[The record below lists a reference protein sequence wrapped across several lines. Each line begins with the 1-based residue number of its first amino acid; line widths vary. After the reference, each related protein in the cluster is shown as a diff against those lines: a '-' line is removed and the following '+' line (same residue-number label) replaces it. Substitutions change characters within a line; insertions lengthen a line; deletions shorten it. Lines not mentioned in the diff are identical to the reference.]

1 MSYSALSQHFQQQYH
16 LQHIAAICG
25 WDQATMMPAGG
36 NQARAEAMST
46 LAVLSHQ
53 QLQDP
58 RLADW
63 FAAAE
68 SPTNTEPALT
78 AEQKIS
84 LQAMQRQWRDA
95 TMLPSDLVGAFSLAG
110 SRCEHA
116 WRSLRPANDWAGFLP
131 LFEEVLNLSRQV
143 AAARAEV
150 LGLSRYDS
158 LLEQFEPGMRTAT
171 LDPLF
176 DGVKQWLPSLITEVQ
191 AKQAGDRVLQPQG
204 SFATAQQKALGLEI
218 MQLLGFDFNHGRLDV
233 SVHPFCGGVSEDVRL
248 TTRYDEQD
256 VAQALMGVIHETGHA
271 RYEQGLPAQWRS
283 LPVGQARSMGVH
295 ESQSLFFEM
304 QLARHPAFIA
314 KLAPLLVQQFGEQ
327 PAFSADNL
335 SKLYTRV
342 KPGLIRVDADEVTY
356 PAHVMLR
363 YEIERDLI
371 EGKLQAKDLPERWDQ
386 LMQQYL
392 GISTQGNY
400 KDGCMQDIHWTDGSF
415 GYFPS
420 YTLGAMY
427 AAQQAQAMQTELG
440 SFDQLI
446 SQDLPSVFDWLQH
459 NIWQHASLLETDQLI
474 TQACGQPLT
483 ANAFKLHLEQ
493 RYLR

>member
-1 MSYSALSQHFQQQYH
+1 MSYSALTQHFTQQYH

-25 WDQATMMPAGG
+25 WDQATMMPSGG
-36 NQARAEAMST
+36 NQARAEAMSN

-53 QLQDP
+53 QLQAP
-58 RLADW
+58 QLADW
-63 FAAAE
+63 FATANAE
-68 SPTNTEPALT
+68 SLT
-78 AEQKIS
+78 PEQSVS

-95 TMLPSDLVGAFSLAG
+95 TILPGDLVGAFSLAG

-116 WRSLRPANDWAGFLP
+116 WRSLRPANDWAGFFP
-131 LFEEVLNLSRQV
+131 LFTEVLSLSREV
-143 AAARAEV
+143 AAARAQV

-176 DGVKQWLPSLITEVQ
+176 ADVKKWLPELITQVQ
-191 AKQAGDRVLQPQG
+191 AKQASDRVLQPNG
-204 SFATAQQKALGLEI
+204 PFAIANQKALGLEV

-233 SVHPFCGGVSEDVRL
+233 STHPFCGGVSEDVRI

-256 VAQALMGVIHETGHA
+256 VAQALMGIIHETGHA

-283 LPVGQARSMGVH
+283 LPVGQSRSMGIH

-314 KLAPLLVQQFGEQ
+314 QLAPMLVQHFGEQ
-327 PAFSADNL
+327 PAFSANNL

-342 KPGLIRVDADEVTY
+342 QPGLIRVDADELTY

-371 EGKLQAKDLPERWDQ
+371 EGKLEAKDLPERWDQ

-392 GISTQGNY
+392 GISTQGND

-427 AAQQAQAMQTELG
+427 AAQQAQAMQIELG
-440 SFDQLI
+440 SLEQLI
-446 SQDLPSVFDWLQH
+446 SQQLPSVFDWLQR
-459 NIWQHASLLETDQLI
+459 NIWQHASLLDTNQLI

-483 ANAFKLHLEQ
+483 ASAFKLHLEQ
-493 RYLR
+493 RYLGK

>member
-1 MSYSALSQHFQQQYH
+1 MSYSALTQHFQQQYH

-36 NQARAEAMST
+36 NQARAQAMST

-53 QLQDP
+53 QLQAP
-58 RLADW
+58 QLADW
-63 FAAAE
+63 FAAAKTE
-68 SPTNTEPALT
+68 SLT
-78 AEQKIS
+78 AEQALS
-84 LQAMQRQWRDA
+84 LSAMQRQWRDA

-116 WRSLRPANDWAGFLP
+116 WRSLRPTNDWAGFLP

-143 AAARAEV
+143 ATARAEV

-176 DGVKQWLPSLITEVQ
+176 AGVKQWLPDLITQVQ
-191 AKQAGDRVLQPQG
+191 AKQANHKVLQPIG
-204 SFATAQQKALGLEI
+204 PFATANQKALGLEV
-218 MQLLGFDFNHGRLDV
+218 MKLLGFDFDHGRLDV
-233 SVHPFCGGVSEDVRL
+233 SAHPFCGGVSEDVRL
-248 TTRYDEQD
+248 TTRYDEND
-256 VAQALMGVIHETGHA
+256 VAQALMGIIHETGHA
-271 RYEQGLPAQWRS
+271 RYEQGLPEPWRS
-283 LPVGQARSMGVH
+283 LPVGQARSMGIH

-314 KLAPLLVQQFGEQ
+314 KLSPLLQQQFGEQ
-327 PAFSADNL
+327 AALSPDNL
-335 SKLYTRV
+335 ATLYTRV
-342 KPGLIRVDADEVTY
+342 QPGFIRVDADELTY

-371 EGKLQAKDLPERWDQ
+371 EGKLQAKELPERWDQ

-392 GISTQGNY
+392 GLSTQGNY

-427 AAQQAQAMQTELG
+427 AAQQAQAMQRELG
-440 SFDQLI
+440 SFEQLI
-446 SQDLPSVFDWLQH
+446 SQDLPSIFDWLQR
-459 NIWQHASLLETDQLI
+459 NIWQHASLLDTDALI

-483 ANAFKLHLEQ
+483 ASAFKLHLEQ
-493 RYLR
+493 RYLG

>member
-1 MSYSALSQHFQQQYH
+1 MSYSALTQHFKQQYH

-25 WDQATMMPAGG
+25 WDQATMMPSGG
-36 NQARAEAMST
+36 NQARADAMST

-53 QLQDP
+53 QLQDH
-58 RLADW
+58 RLSDW
-63 FAAAE
+63 FAAAKAE
-68 SPTNTEPALT
+68 SLT
-78 AEQKIS
+78 PEQSVS

-116 WRSLRPANDWAGFLP
+116 WRTLRPAKDWAGFLP

-143 AAARAEV
+143 ATARAEV

-176 DGVKQWLPSLITEVQ
+176 TGVKQWLPDLITQVQ
-191 AKQAGDRVLQPQG
+191 AKQANDVVLQPNG
-204 SFATAQQKALGLEI
+204 PFATTNQKALGLAV
-218 MQLLGFDFNHGRLDV
+218 MRLLGFDFNHGRLDV
-233 SVHPFCGGVSEDVRL
+233 SAHPFCGGVSEDVRL
-248 TTRYDEQD
+248 TTRYNEHD

-271 RYEQGLPAQWRS
+271 RYEQGLPEQWRS
-283 LPVGQARSMGVH
+283 LPVGQARSMGIH

-314 KLAPLLVQQFGEQ
+314 QLAPMLVQHFGEQ

-342 KPGLIRVDADEVTY
+342 TPGLIRVDADELTY

-371 EGKLQAKDLPERWDQ
+371 EGKLEANDLPERWDQ

-392 GISTQGNY
+392 GISTKGNY

-427 AAQQAQAMQTELG
+427 AAQQAQAMQSELG
-440 SFDQLI
+440 SFEQLI
-446 SQDLPSVFDWLQH
+446 GQQLPSVFDWLQR

-474 TQACGQPLT
+474 SQACGQPLT
-483 ANAFKLHLEQ
+483 ASAFKLHLEQ
-493 RYLR
+493 RYLG

>member
-1 MSYSALSQHFQQQYH
+1 MSYSALTHHFQQQYH

-25 WDQATMMPAGG
+25 WDQATMMPSGG

-53 QLQDP
+53 QLQAP
-58 RLADW
+58 QLADW
-63 FAAAE
+63 FAAAKAE
-68 SPTNTEPALT
+68 SLT
-78 AEQKIS
+78 AAQSVS
-84 LQAMQRQWRDA
+84 LTAMQRQWRDA

-131 LFEEVLNLSRQV
+131 LFEEILNLSRQV
-143 AAARAEV
+143 AAARADA
-150 LGLSRYDS
+150 LGLSCYDS

-176 DGVKQWLPSLITEVQ
+176 AGVKQWLPDLITEVQ
-191 AKQAGDRVLQPQG
+191 AKQARVRVLQPSG
-204 SFATAQQKALGLEI
+204 TFATAKQKALGLEV
-218 MQLLGFDFNHGRLDV
+218 MRLLGFDFNHGRLDV
-233 SVHPFCGGVSEDVRL
+233 SAHPFCGGVSEDVRL

-271 RYEQGLPAQWRS
+271 RYEQGLPTQWRS
-283 LPVGQARSMGVH
+283 LPVGQARSMGIH

-314 KLAPLLVQQFGEQ
+314 QLAPMLVQQFGEQ
-327 PAFSADNL
+327 AAFSPDNL
-335 SKLYTRV
+335 AKLYTRV
-342 KPGLIRVDADEVTY
+342 QPGLIRVDADELTY

-371 EGKLQAKDLPERWDQ
+371 EGQLQAKDLPERWDQ

-427 AAQQAQAMQTELG
+427 AAQQAQAIQTELG
-440 SFDQLI
+440 SFEQLI
-446 SQDLPSVFDWLQH
+446 SHNLPSIFDWLQR
-459 NIWQHASLLETDQLI
+459 NIWQHASLLDTDALI

-493 RYLR
+493 RYLG

>member
-1 MSYSALSQHFQQQYH
+1 MSYSALTHHFQQQYH

-36 NQARAEAMST
+36 SQARAEAMST
-46 LAVLSHQ
+46 LAMLSHQ
-53 QLQDP
+53 QLQAP
-58 RLADW
+58 QLADW
-63 FAAAE
+63 FAAAQAE
-68 SPTNTEPALT
+68 SLT
-78 AEQKIS
+78 AEQSVS
-84 LQAMQRQWRDA
+84 LTAMQRQWRDA

-131 LFEEVLNLSRQV
+131 LFEDVLNLSRQV
-143 AAARAEV
+143 AAARADA

-176 DGVKQWLPSLITEVQ
+176 AGVKQWLPDLITEVQ
-191 AKQAGDRVLQPQG
+191 AKQARDRVLQPSG
-204 SFATAQQKALGLEI
+204 TFATAKQKALGLEV
-218 MQLLGFDFNHGRLDV
+218 MRLLGFDFNHGRLDV

-283 LPVGQARSMGVH
+283 LPVGQARSMGIH

-304 QLARHPAFIA
+304 QLARHPAFITQ
-314 KLAPLLVQQFGEQ
+314 LAPMLVQQFGDQ
-327 PAFSADNL
+327 AAFSPDNL
-335 SKLYTRV
+335 AKLYTRV
-342 KPGLIRVDADEVTY
+342 KPGLIRVDADELTY

-371 EGKLQAKDLPERWDQ
+371 EGQLQAKDLPERWDQ

-440 SFDQLI
+440 SFDTLI
-446 SQDLPSVFDWLQH
+446 SQNLPRVFDWLQH
-459 NIWQHASLLETDQLI
+459 NIWQHASLLDTDQLI
-474 TQACGQPLT
+474 SQACGQPLT

-493 RYLR
+493 RYLG

>member
-1 MSYSALSQHFQQQYH
+1 MSYVALTQHFQQQYH

-25 WDQATMMPAGG
+25 WDQATMMPSGG
-36 NQARAEAMST
+36 NQARAEAMSS

-53 QLQDP
+53 QLQAP
-58 RLADW
+58 HLSDW
-63 FAAAE
+63 FAAAQAE
-68 SPTNTEPALT
+68 ILT
-78 AEQKIS
+78 PEQAVS
-84 LQAMQRQWRDA
+84 LIAMQRQWRDA

-143 AAARAEV
+143 ATARSEV
-150 LGLSRYDS
+150 LALSRYDS

-176 DGVKQWLPSLITEVQ
+176 SDVKKWLPELITHVQ
-191 AKQAGDRVLQPQG
+191 AKQANDVVLQPNG
-204 SFATAQQKALGLEI
+204 LFAIADQKALGLEV
-218 MQLLGFDFNHGRLDV
+218 MKLLGFDFNHGRLDV
-233 SVHPFCGGVSEDVRL
+233 SAHPFCGGVSEDVRL
-248 TTRYDEQD
+248 TTRYDEND
-256 VAQALMGVIHETGHA
+256 VAQALMGIIHETGHA
-271 RYEQGLPAQWRS
+271 RYEQGLPTKWRS
-283 LPVGQARSMGVH
+283 LPVGQARSMGIH

-314 KLAPLLVQQFGEQ
+314 QLAPLLQQHFGQQ
-327 PAFSADNL
+327 PAFTANNL

-342 KPGLIRVDADEVTY
+342 QPGLIRVDADELTY

-371 EGKLQAKDLPERWDQ
+371 EGKLEAKDLPERWDQ

-392 GISTQGNY
+392 GLNTQGNY

-427 AAQQAQAMQTELG
+427 AAQQAQTMQNELG
-440 SFDQLI
+440 SFETLI
-446 SQDLPSVFDWLQH
+446 SQDLPSIFDWLQR
-459 NIWQHASLLETDQLI
+459 NIWQHASLLDTDTLI

-483 ANAFKLHLEQ
+483 ADAFKLHLEQ
-493 RYLR
+493 RYLG

>member
-1 MSYSALSQHFQQQYH
+1 MSYSALTQHFQQQYH
-16 LQHIAAICG
+16 LQHIAAMCG

-36 NQARAEAMST
+36 NQARSEAMST

-53 QLQDP
+53 QLQAP
-58 RLADW
+58 QLAQW
-63 FAAAE
+63 FSAAQAE
-68 SPTNTEPALT
+68 SLT
-78 AEQKIS
+78 PEQQVS
-84 LQAMQRQWRDA
+84 LAVMQRQWRDA

-143 AAARAEV
+143 AAARSEA
-150 LGLSRYDS
+150 LGLSYYDS
-158 LLEQFEPGMRTAT
+158 LLEQFEPGMRSAT

-176 DGVKQWLPSLITEVQ
+176 NDVKQWLPGLITQVQ
-191 AKQAGDRVLQPQG
+191 AKQSAEQVQLPQG
-204 SFATAQQKALGLEI
+204 PFATSHQKALGLEV
-218 MQLLGFDFNHGRLDV
+218 MKLLGFDFNHGRLDV

-248 TTRYDEQD
+248 TTRYDEND

-271 RYEQGLPAQWRS
+271 RYEQSLPAQWRS
-283 LPVGQARSMGVH
+283 LPVGQARSMGIH

-314 KLAPLLVQQFGEQ
+314 KLAPLLSHHFGEQ
-327 PAFSADNL
+327 TAFSSDNL
-335 SKLYTRV
+335 AKLYTRV
-342 KPGLIRVDADEVTY
+342 QPGLIRVDADELTY

-371 EGKLQAKDLPERWDQ
+371 EGKLQAKDLPERWDN

-392 GISTQGNY
+392 GLSTKGNY

-420 YTLGAMY
+420 YTLGALY
-427 AAQQAQAMQTELG
+427 AAQQAKAIQTELG
-440 SFDQLI
+440 TFDHLI
-446 SQDLPSVFDWLQH
+446 STDLSSIFSWLQR
-459 NIWQHASLLETDQLI
+459 NIWQHASLLETDALI
-474 TQACGQPLT
+474 TQACGQPLN
-483 ANAFKLHLEQ
+483 ACAFKLHLEQ
-493 RYLR
+493 RYLGA

>member
-1 MSYSALSQHFQQQYH
+1 MSYLALTDHFTQQYH

-25 WDQATMMPAGG
+25 WDQATMMPSGG
-36 NQARAEAMST
+36 SQARADAMGT

-53 QLQDP
+53 QLQEP
-58 RLADW
+58 KLADL
-63 FAAAE
+63 FAAAKNE
-68 SPTNTEPALT
+68 SLAP
-78 AEQKIS
+78 EQAIS
-84 LQAMQRQWRDA
+84 LNAMERQWRDA
-95 TMLPSDLVGAFSLAG
+95 TMLPSDLVRAFSLAG

-158 LLEQFEPGMRTAT
+158 LLEQFEPGMRTT
-171 LDPLF
+171 QLDAVF
-176 DGVKQWLPSLITEVQ
+176 GDVKQWLPSLITQVQ
-191 AKQAGDRVLQPQG
+191 SHQALDQVLQPTG
-204 SFATAQQKALGLEI
+204 TFATAQQKALGLEV
-218 MQLLGFDFNHGRLDV
+218 MKLLGFDFAHGRLDV

-271 RYEQGLPAQWRS
+271 RYEQGLPEQWRN
-283 LPVGQARSMGVH
+283 LPVGQARSMGIH

-314 KLAPLLVQQFGEQ
+314 QLAPLLTKQFGEQ
-327 PAFSADNL
+327 PALSADNL
-335 SKLYTRV
+335 AKLYTRV
-342 KPGLIRVDADEVTY
+342 QSGLIRVDADEVTY

-371 EGKLQAKDLPERWDQ
+371 EGKLEAKHLPERWDN

-440 SFDQLI
+440 PFEQLI
-446 SQDLPSVFDWLQH
+446 SQNLPSVFDWLQR
-459 NIWQHASLLETDQLI
+459 NIWQHASLLETDALI
-474 TQACGQPLT
+474 SQACGQPLN
-483 ANAFKLHLEQ
+483 AQAFKRHLEQ
-493 RYLR
+493 RYLG

>member
-1 MSYSALSQHFQQQYH
+1 MSYSALTRHFEQSHH
-16 LQHIAAICG
+16 LQHLGAICG
-25 WDQATMMPAGG
+25 WDQATMMPPGG
-36 NQARAEAMST
+36 NQARAEAMSA

-58 RLADW
+58 KLSDW
-63 FAAAE
+63 FAAAREE
-68 SPTNTEPALT
+68 SLTPTQNV
-78 AEQKIS
+78 S
-84 LQAMQRQWRDA
+84 LSEMHRQWRDA

-116 WRSLRPANDWAGFLP
+116 WRSLRQANDWAGFLP

-143 AAARAEV
+143 AAARADV

-158 LLEQFEPGMRTAT
+158 LLEQFEPGMRSAT
-171 LDPLF
+171 LD
-176 DGVKQWLPSLITEVQ
+176 GVFTGLKQWLPDLISEVQ
-191 AKQAGDRVLQPQG
+191 SKQSGETVLQPQG
-204 SFATAQQKALGLEI
+204 PFAIEQQRALGLDV
-218 MQLLGFDFNHGRLDV
+218 MALLGFDFNHGRLDV

-248 TTRYDEQD
+248 TTRYDEND

-271 RYEQGLPAQWRS
+271 RYEQGLPAQWRK

-304 QLARHPAFIA
+304 QLARHPAFITQ
-314 KLAPLLVQQFGEQ
+314 LVPLLERHFGSQ
-327 PAFSADNL
+327 PAFAPDNL
-335 SKLYTRV
+335 AKLYTRV
-342 KPGLIRVDADEVTY
+342 KPGFIRVDADEVTY
-356 PAHVMLR
+356 PAHIMLR

-386 LMQQYL
+386 LMQGYL
-392 GISTQGNY
+392 GLSTQGNY

-427 AAQQAQAMQTELG
+427 AAQQASAMQQQQAPL
-440 SFDQLI
+440 SQLI
-446 SQDLPSVFDWLQH
+446 QQRLPTIFDWLQQ
-459 NIWQHASLLETDQLI
+459 NIWQHASLLDTDTLI
-474 TQACGQPLT
+474 TQACGQPLD
-483 ANAFKLHLEQ
+483 ASAFKQHLQQ
-493 RYLR
+493 RYLS

>member
-1 MSYSALSQHFQQQYH
+1 MSYSALSQHFEQHYH
-16 LQHIAAICG
+16 LQHVAAICG

-63 FAAAE
+63 FAEAE
-68 SPTNTEPALT
+68 QTALT
-78 AEQKIS
+78 ATEKVS
-84 LQAMQRQWRDA
+84 LNAMHRQWRDA
-95 TMLPSDLVGAFSLAG
+95 TLLPSDLVGAFSLAG

-143 AAARAEV
+143 ADARSDA

-176 DGVKQWLPSLITEVQ
+176 SGLKQWLPTLITEIQ
-191 AKQAGDRVLQPQG
+191 AKQSTEQVLQPQG
-204 SFATAQQKALGLEI
+204 PFAIAQQKAVGLEV

-233 SVHPFCGGVSEDVRL
+233 SAHPFCGGVSDDVRL
-248 TTRYDEQD
+248 TTRYDEHD
-256 VAQALMGVIHETGHA
+256 VAQALMGIIHETGHA
-271 RYEQGLPAQWRS
+271 RYEQGLPEQWRK
-283 LPVGQARSMGVH
+283 LPVGQARSMGIH

-314 KLAPLLVQQFGEQ
+314 QLAPILERHFGQQ
-327 PAFSADNL
+327 PAFAADNL
-335 SKLYTRV
+335 AKLYTRV
-342 KPGLIRVDADEVTY
+342 QPGLIRVDADEVTY
-356 PAHVMLR
+356 PGHVMLR

-371 EGKLQAKDLPERWDQ
+371 EGKLAAKDLPERWDQ
-386 LMQQYL
+386 LMQTYL
-392 GISTQGNY
+392 GISTKGNY

-427 AAQQAQAMQTELG
+427 AAQQAQALQTERG
-440 SFDQLI
+440 SFSQLI
-446 SQDLPSVFDWLQH
+446 SQQLPSIFDWLQH
-459 NIWQHASLLETDQLI
+459 NIWQHASLLDTEQLI
-474 TQACGQPLT
+474 SQACGQSLT
-483 ANAFKLHLEQ
+483 ASAFKAHLEQ
-493 RYLR
+493 RYLG

>member
-1 MSYSALSQHFQQQYH
+1 M
-16 LQHIAAICG
+16 
-25 WDQATMMPAGG
+25 
-36 NQARAEAMST
+36 
-46 LAVLSHQ
+46 
-53 QLQDP
+53 
-58 RLADW
+58 
-63 FAAAE
+63 
-68 SPTNTEPALT
+68 
-78 AEQKIS
+78 
-84 LQAMQRQWRDA
+84 
-95 TMLPSDLVGAFSLAG
+95 
-110 SRCEHA
+110 
-116 WRSLRPANDWAGFLP
+116 
-131 LFEEVLNLSRQV
+131 
-143 AAARAEV
+143 

-158 LLEQFEPGMRTAT
+158 LLEQFEPGMRTAQ

-176 DGVKQWLPSLITEVQ
+176 DGVKQWLPSLITQVQ
-191 AKQAGDRVLQPQG
+191 AKQANDVVIQPTG
-204 SFATAQQKALGLEI
+204 TFATERQKALGLAV

-248 TTRYDEQD
+248 TTRYDEHD

-314 KLAPLLVQQFGEQ
+314 QLAPMLVEQFGEQ

-335 SKLYTRV
+335 AKLYTRV
-342 KPGLIRVDADEVTY
+342 QPGLIRVDADEVTY

-371 EGKLQAKDLPERWDQ
+371 EGKLAAKDLPERWDD

-440 SFDQLI
+440 SFDLLI
-446 SQDLPSVFDWLQH
+446 SQHLPSIFDWLQR

-483 ANAFKLHLEQ
+483 AQAFKHHLEQ
-493 RYLR
+493 RYLG